1 MWLST
6 LFLLSSLLLAPI
18 CLADWNAFVK
28 RDGVD
33 YEVFEHSS
41 RDASLEFVKNPPIC
55 ETTPGVNSYAG
66 YIHIGENSS
75 MFFWFFESRKDP
87 SKAPLG
93 LWLNGG
99 PGCSSMEGLF
109 QETGPCYFTSD
120 NTTTPVLNPYS
131 FNEYANMLYVDQPV
145 SVGFSYGTDIANSS
159 SAAAAYMWTF
169 LQSWYD
175 RFPSYE
181 NRDFSLFTESYGG
194 HMGPTIV
201 DYILSQNAAVKAG
214 DLGNATEIPVVAL
227 GINDGCL
234 GPKTQF
240 GTYAQY
246 AYNNS
251 YVQIINETYYNT
263 LSDKYSNGCKPALA
277 KCAQTNSTID
287 CVAAAKKCNNYLDTF
302 LNGPFTDLNINWY
315 DVQEPLDQL
324 GYIPPMNWVDY
335 LLNDTI
341 MTAIGARKNFTFCSN
356 KVSKLFDETGDN
368 ARSPLPALNR
378 VVNAGVRTL
387 IWVGDAD
394 WICNYLGSRE
404 TAHEVSYPQQAQ
416 FRSTALQEYTVNG
429 TSKGLWKGV
438 GNLSYMQVYKSG
450 HQLPYYQRAL
460 ALQVFTQMMQ
470 SDGLYS
476 T

>member
-1 MWLST
+1 
-6 LFLLSSLLLAPI
+6 
-18 CLADWNAFVK
+18 
-28 RDGVD
+28 
-33 YEVFEHSS
+33 
-41 RDASLEFVKNPPIC
+41 
-55 ETTPGVNSYAG
+55 
-66 YIHIGENSS
+66 
-75 MFFWFFESRKDP
+75 
-87 SKAPLG
+87 
-93 LWLNGG
+93 
-99 PGCSSMEGLF
+99 
-109 QETGPCYFTSD
+109 
-120 NTTTPVLNPYS
+120 
-131 FNEYANMLYVDQPV
+131 MLYVDQPV

-356 KVSKLFDETGDN
+356 KVSKLFDETGDSTFSFLVQFVFR
-368 ARSPLPALNR
+368 AFIILPKSPPLVTDHQANLFIRRPIPPPR
-378 VVNAGVRTL
+378 PQPRRQCRGTHSH
-387 IWVGDAD
+387 
-394 WICNYLGSRE
+394 LGR
-404 TAHEVSYPQQAQ
+404 
-416 FRSTALQEYTVNG
+416 RR
-429 TSKGLWKGV
+429 GLD
-438 GNLSYMQVYKSG
+438 L
-450 HQLPYYQRAL
+450 
-460 ALQVFTQMMQ
+460 
-470 SDGLYS
+470 
-476 T
+476 